1 MYSSKDFM
9 RYDPNFATTI
19 GRKLKGTAPRDFR
32 LQVFFHVSVS
42 PKPLNLLLRLFQIF
56 SKICGD
62 IHSARLTNS
71 KWKKLQSESFKFWVV
86 ELTYR
91 QILFLQ
97 VHFKVSAV

>member
-1 MYSSKDFM
+1 M

-19 GRKLKGTAPRDFR
+19 GRKLQGTAPRDFR

-42 PKPLNLLLRLFQIF
+42 TKPLSLLLGLFQIF

-62 IHSARLTNS
+62 IQSSRCTTGVVD
-71 KWKKLQSESFKFWVV
+71 KWQMEKIFNQKVLKFWVV

-91 QILFLQ
+91 YILILQ
-97 VHFKVSAV
+97 VRFKVSAV